1 MKPDSER
8 NSDQIKRER
17 IVAELPLTITSVSPQ
32 KKNADRFSLF
42 NGSTFLMGVSGQT
55 LLDFS
60 IKKGTTLSEDL
71 FYKLIR
77 AEEYHKAKER
87 AYRLLSGRDHGAE
100 ELQRK
105 LVKKGFPPQICAG
118 VVEELQKKDLLNDLE
133 YARKFAHDKHHLR
146 HWGARKIE
154 AALYNKGVAESVVK
168 KAVRNLH
175 ENINPGDV
183 CLEIA
188 LKRRKHFL
196 REGDLNKRKQKIFR
210 YLAGKGYAPDIILKS
225 IPTIL
230 ERLDAK
236 KSNT

>member
-1 MKPDSER
+1 M
-8 NSDQIKRER
+8 
-17 IVAELPLTITSVSPQ
+17 AELPLTVTSISPQ
-32 KKNADRFSLF
+32 KKNADRFTLF
-42 NGSTFLMGVSGQT
+42 NGSTFLLGLSGQT
-55 LLDFS
+55 LIDFS
-60 IKKGTTLSEDL
+60 IQKGTTLSRDL
-71 FYKLIR
+71 FHKLIR
-77 AEEYHKAKER
+77 AEEYQKAKER

-105 LVKKGFPPQICAG
+105 LVNKGFPPQISAG
-118 VVEELQKKDLLNDLE
+118 VVEDLQKKGLLNDLE

-154 AALYNKGVAESVVK
+154 TALYNKGVPESVVK
-168 KAVRNLH
+168 KTIRNLH
-175 ENINPGDV
+175 ENIDPVDV

-210 YLAGKGYAPDIILKS
+210 YLAGKGYTPDTILKS

-230 ERLDAK
+230 ECLDA
-236 KSNT
+236 